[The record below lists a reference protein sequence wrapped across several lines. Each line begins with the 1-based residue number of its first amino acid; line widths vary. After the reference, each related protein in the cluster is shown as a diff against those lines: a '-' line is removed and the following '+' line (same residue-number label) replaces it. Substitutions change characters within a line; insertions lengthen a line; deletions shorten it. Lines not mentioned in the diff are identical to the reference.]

1 MLKDLKTRLKRWLS
15 MKTEDCKSVSP
26 LFSYAFDRKLNW
38 REKLRVRLHL
48 YTCGACL
55 NYISNLKFMHEVF
68 HAQEERFEN
77 DKLHTT
83 LSPEAKERIKE
94 KLRTQS
100 S

>member
-1 MLKDLKTRLKRWLS
+1 

-26 LFSYAFDRKLNW
+26 LFSYAMDRKLSLIE
-38 REKLRVRLHL
+38 RLRVRLHL

-55 NYISNLKFMHEVF
+55 NYISNLKFMREIF
-68 HAQEERFEN
+68 HAQEECLEN

-94 KLRTQS
+94 KLRTQNS
-100 S
+100 